1 MPSLSGLHMSRT
13 ISMGHSSR
21 SSRSIRASSGRRFLA
36 NSLRDF
42 TLSFS
47 VLDASMGSSLG
58 GNAAEFTG
66 FVGQFG
72 KELEEVGHLKDRC
85 LGILVNGDQER
96 TSFNASQV
104 LERAADAACQVDLG
118 LHGLSRRTNLT
129 GLLHPLS
136 IDHGPRATHG
146 GTEHLSQFF
155 GKGYVVFF
163 LNAPP
168 DGDQY
173 TVLGDIHIARFSN
186 DRLQIAAPRHQS
198 ANIRR
203 LVNDHARG
211 GNARLCFEC
220 SGTNV
225 DDRAGG
231 NVTVHVGAHLTA
243 EFLTNQANA
252 LSLHSIDRQDI
263 GSKSGV
269 QFDRKPRR
277 QIDSK
282 VIMRDEHNAVGWQN
296 TYLCLPDQ
304 FCVWGGKSLVCDLPN
319 FGEGGT
325 ERSARGIE
333 ILPPAGK
340 DRCRDRGGI
349 DLFCGGYEF
358 GRGIIGDSAFVY
370 DIGKNARHYFS
381 PPFAATSSR
390 TLSAF
395 SSLLP

>member
-72 KELEEVGHLKDRC
+72 KELEEVVHDSEVGHLKDRG

-96 TSFNASQV
+96 TSFNARQV
-104 LERAADAACQVDLG
+104 LERAADAACEVDLG

-173 TVLGDIHIARFSN
+173 TVLGDIHIAR
-186 DRLQIAAPRHQS
+186 
-198 ANIRR
+198 
-203 LVNDHARG
+203 G

-231 NVTVHVGAHLTA
+231 NVTVHVGAYLTA

-252 LSLHSIDRQDI
+252 LSLHS
-263 GSKSGV
+263 
-269 QFDRKPRR
+269 
-277 QIDSK
+277 
-282 VIMRDEHNAVGWQN
+282 
-296 TYLCLPDQ
+296 
-304 FCVWGGKSLVCDLPN
+304 
-319 FGEGGT
+319 
-325 ERSARGIE
+325 
-333 ILPPAGK
+333 
-340 DRCRDRGGI
+340 
-349 DLFCGGYEF
+349 
-358 GRGIIGDSAFVY
+358 
-370 DIGKNARHYFS
+370 
-381 PPFAATSSR
+381 
-390 TLSAF
+390 
-395 SSLLP
+395 

>member
-72 KELEEVGHLKDRC
+72 KELEEVVHDSEVGHLKDRG

-104 LERAADAACQVDLG
+104 LERAADAACQVD
-118 LHGLSRRTNLT
+118 
-129 GLLHPLS
+129 
-136 IDHGPRATHG
+136 
-146 GTEHLSQFF
+146 
-155 GKGYVVFF
+155 
-163 LNAPP
+163 
-168 DGDQY
+168 QY
-173 TVLGDIHIARFSN
+173 TWLGDIHIARFSN

-296 TYLCLPDQ
+296 TYQCLPDQ